1 MTAPPVE
8 LADPFD
14 LPDWLGTDDV
24 TWRADTGVLAGAL
37 IVGRLTSA
45 SGGADC
51 DLLAVDL
58 AYPEP
63 VVDQQTRRAAHQA
76 WEHGEVCLLLREERL
91 TLALPGTSFT
101 ADRVLVA
108 LERLARAVGADPT
121 HFAASL
127 RVGGLS
133 PREGRSRG

>member
-1 MTAPPVE
+1 MTAPPAE

-14 LPDWLGTDDV
+14 LPDWLGTEDV
-24 TWRADTGVLAGAL
+24 TWCADTGVLAGAL
-37 IVGRLTSA
+37 IVGRLTST

-63 VVDQQTRRAAHQA
+63 VVDQQTRRI
-76 WEHGEVCLLLREERL
+76 
-91 TLALPGTSFT
+91 
-101 ADRVLVA
+101 LVA

-133 PREGRSRG
+133 PREGRGRG